1 MKKVLYIGNPSGD
14 RKAITTR
21 ETLTEL
27 LRREGYFVHSVSDK
41 KSKVLRLIE
50 MCLTIIRHRRFTDVI
65 LIDTYSTLNFY
76 YAWVV
81 ARLSTF
87 FNIPYVPILHGG
99 DLPRRLDSSKW
110 LSDMVF
116 TNAKINVAPSNYL
129 FHAFKEKGYSNLTFI
144 PNTLEIDKYPFLVRK
159 EVQPKLLWVRS
170 FSQIY
175 NPELA
180 LLVLENL
187 LQKGYSPTLCM
198 VGPEKDGSLSKCK
211 EMVKQK
217 KLPVIFK
224 GGLEKEEW
232 IRLSVEYDI
241 FINTTNIDN
250 TPVSVMEAMALG
262 LPVVTTNIGGIPF
275 LIKDRDD
282 GLHVAPNNPEL
293 FAQAIVEL
301 LSDTDLAKKVS
312 LNAREKVENFDWQ
325 KIKHRWNSILSN

>member
-1 MKKVLYIGNPSGD
+1 MKKILYIGNPSGD
-14 RKAITTR
+14 SKAITTR

-41 KSKVLRLIE
+41 KNKVLRLLE
-50 MCLTIIRHRRFTDVI
+50 MCLTIIRHRKQSAIV

-76 YAWVV
+76 YALVV

-99 DLPRRLDSSKW
+99 DLPKRLDSSKW

-116 TNAKINVAPSNYL
+116 TKAKINVAPSNYL
-129 FHAFKEKGYSNLTFI
+129 FNAFKEKGYSNLTFI
-144 PNTLEIDKYPFLVRK
+144 PNTIEIDKYPFLVRK

-187 LQKGYSPTLCM
+187 LEKGYSPTLCM

-211 EMVKQK
+211 EIAERKR
-217 KLPVIFK
+217 LPVIFK

-232 IRLSVEYDI
+232 IRLSMEYNI

-262 LPVVTTNIGGIPF
+262 LPVVTTNVGGIPF
-275 LIKDRDD
+275 LIIDHKD
-282 GLHVAPNNPEL
+282 GLFVTPNNPEL

-301 LSDTDLAKKVS
+301 ISDSDLAKKVS
-312 LNAREKVENFDWQ
+312 LNARKKVENFDWQ
-325 KIKHRWNSILSN
+325 KIKHLWNSVLNF